1 MDRLDLAHAMMVKA
15 IGSKLYLAPL
25 EKEKVHDIL
34 DIGTGTGICRA
45 VEMGDIFHN
54 AEIVGNDLSAIQ
66 PEWTPPNVKFEIDDV
81 ESPWM
86 DKKYDY
92 IMCRYMAAS
101 IKDWPKLVKNIFDHL
116 NPGGWAEFQEMNSEY
131 YSDDGSYTYSHA
143 TYKWNQT
150 FINACRSMGRDACPA
165 PKIRDWVHD
174 TGFENISA
182 KRIKSP
188 LGPWPKDP
196 FFKDLGMMNLC
207 LTLDGLEA
215 FSLKLFCDVL
225 GREKDE
231 VLVEL
236 AGVRSELKRGE
247 FHALFD
253 L

>member
-1 MDRLDLAHAMMVKA
+1 
-15 IGSKLYLAPL
+15 
-25 EKEKVHDIL
+25 
-34 DIGTGTGICRA
+34 
-45 VEMGDIFHN
+45 
-54 AEIVGNDLSAIQ
+54 
-66 PEWTPPNVKFEIDDV
+66 
-81 ESPWM
+81 
-86 DKKYDY
+86 
-92 IMCRYMAAS
+92 
-101 IKDWPKLVKNIFDHL
+101 
-116 NPGGWAEFQEMNSEY
+116 MNSEY
-131 YSDDGSYTYSHA
+131 YSDDGSYTEKHA
-143 TYKWNQT
+143 TRKWNKT
-150 FINACRSMGRDACPA
+150 FVDACAAMGRDASPA
-165 PKIRDWVHD
+165 PKIRDWVRD
-174 TGFENISA
+174 AGFAGIHA
-182 KRIKSP
+182 RRIKSP